1 MVIFGQFYT
10 SDLIQQWFLKEILPK
25 AREVLSK
32 FNTLDEWFSSFKGYE
47 NKEYKQANNIVF
59 RMCMPLKG
67 DISLNIIKR
76 LSELEETLSMF
87 NVRSWPREKLNS
99 LRNRLCS
106 DDYYQSLSA
115 YSELVIAKR
124 LADKFG
130 KDKVEIYPRLSTG
143 KFSDILVKLETK
155 NVYLEVGNL
164 GESLPEKK
172 IQEIVDEAAKY
183 LGEKLKNPCY
193 FRVTIDT
200 AELVFDQN
208 GYIDVKESIRKIISE
223 IDRLCLYKLAG
234 FEGSI
239 KLRDIAFVLSKVELL
254 KKVNLI
260 DHTTKKYLKLIEKPH
275 VKQWV
280 NSCREQIVQ
289 GSKLICSIKCYKLGA
304 ILVEV
309 HTNFFYP
316 SSAAEAE
323 LNSIINHV
331 VRHIKGQLEEEQ
343 LQPNSPNIIVIQ
355 SGKLDIFYLMFG
367 FPPINQLYKK
377 IKKFFH
383 NRREK
388 NLSGIILFS
397 TDFDKLI
404 FIANDQAGKKS
415 KLTKNEVEKL
425 GAFFI

>member
-1 MVIFGQFYT
+1 M
-10 SDLIQQWFLKEILPK
+10 QQWFLKEALPK
-25 AREVLSK
+25 AKEVLSK

-47 NKEYKQANNIVF
+47 NKEYKQANNIVL
-59 RMCMPLKG
+59 RMCMPVKG
-67 DISLNIIKR
+67 DISLNNIKR

-87 NVRSWPREKLNS
+87 NVCSWPRGKLNYLKS
-99 LRNRLCS
+99 RLCS
-106 DDYYQSLSA
+106 DDYYESLSV

-143 KFSDILVKLETK
+143 KISDILVKLEAK

-183 LGEKLKNPCY
+183 LGKKLKNSCY

-208 GYIDVKESIRKIISE
+208 GYIDVKESIKKIISE
-223 IDRLCLYKLAG
+223 IDRLCLHKLAG

-239 KLRDIAFVLSKVELL
+239 RLRDIAFVLSKVGLL
-254 KKVNLI
+254 KTIGFI
-260 DHTTKKYLKLIEKPH
+260 DHTTEKYLKLIEKPY

-280 NSCREQIVQ
+280 NSCREQIVR
-289 GSKLICSIKCYKLGA
+289 GSKLICSIMCYKLGTL
-304 ILVEV
+304 LVEV
-309 HTNFFYP
+309 HTKFFYP
-316 SSAAEAE
+316 SPATEAE

-331 VRHIKGQLEEEQ
+331 TRHIKNQLKQ

-355 SGKLDIFYLMFG
+355 SSKLFSFDFIAVSPSINLLLKIKEFF
-367 FPPINQLYKK
+367 NQL
-377 IKKFFH
+377 
-383 NRREK
+383 REES
-388 NLSGIILFS
+388 LSGIILFS
-397 TDFDKLI
+397 SDFDRSV
-404 FIANDQAGKKS
+404 FVANGQASEMS
-415 KLTKNEVEKL
+415 KLSKNEVEML
-425 GAFFI
+425 GPRYIG